1 MSEFAMER
9 KLLKKNVVYIL
20 LILLALLTLFPVF
33 FALISSF
40 KTVEQYTLDKLSL
53 PGSLYL
59 ENYRKVLF
67 DLNLLGYMLNT
78 VITVAVSMFF
88 YLIICAAAGLAF
100 GKFKFRGRMV
110 LFTLILFFQIFPQMV
125 VAGELYLLMSRIRL
139 LNTRIGII
147 LAWLA
152 YFCPFG
158 SYIMTTYFAAMPK
171 DIIESARI
179 DGANIF
185 QLLFRLMMPIAKPM
199 LGTIGIIGTLS
210 MWNELPF
217 AMMILQQNKIRTLT
231 VGIAL
236 LQGEFGL
243 PVPTLAAAVII
254 SALIPTVCYFFF
266 QNLIAMGAT
275 AGAVKE

>member
-1 MSEFAMER
+1 MNDTI
-9 KLLKKNVVYIL
+9 KKQITYL
-20 LILLALLTLFPVF
+20 FLIVLALLSLFPLY
-33 FALISSF
+33 FAFISSF
-40 KTVEQYTLDKLSL
+40 KTVEQYTLHKLSL
-53 PGSLYL
+53 PKAFYL
-59 ENYRKVLF
+59 GNYSKVLF
-67 DLNLLGYMLNT
+67 DLDLLSYTFNT
-78 VITVAVSMFF
+78 ILTVGVSMFF
-88 YLIICAAAGLAF
+88 YIIICAAAGLAF
-100 GKFKFRGRMV
+100 GKFNFRGRMV

-125 VAGELYLLMSRIRL
+125 IAGELYQLMSRMGL
-139 LNTRIGII
+139 LNTRVGII

-158 SYIMTTYFAAMPK
+158 TYIMTTYFAAMPK
-171 DIIESARI
+171 DIVESARI
-179 DGANIF
+179 DGANVF
-185 QLLFRLMMPIAKPM
+185 QLLFKIMMPIAKPM

-243 PVPTLAAAVII
+243 PVPILSAAVII
-254 SALIPTVCYFFF
+254 SALVPTVCYFFF
-266 QNLIAMGAT
+266 QKLIAMGAT